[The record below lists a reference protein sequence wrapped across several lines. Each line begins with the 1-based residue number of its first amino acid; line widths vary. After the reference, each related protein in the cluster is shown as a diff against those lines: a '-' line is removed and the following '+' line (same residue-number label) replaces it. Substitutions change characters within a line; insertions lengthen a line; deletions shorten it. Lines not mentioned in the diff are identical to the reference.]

1 LRLFRVSSTG
11 RLPILVTVPALQVL
25 LYAQLRNNSNNMVK
39 VITGGLD
46 KLSDEKPSET
56 HFQTDISAIVDGN
69 HSAGIVV
76 MKEALQLAL
85 EKATQSGCG
94 IVGTNHTATGSG
106 AIG

>member
-1 LRLFRVSSTG
+1 MLVKVSSTG
-11 RLPILVTVPALQVL
+11 RLHSILVNAPALQVL
-25 LYAQLRNNSNNMVK
+25 LYALMRNNSNNMVK
-39 VITGGLD
+39 LITGGLD
-46 KLSDEKPSET
+46 KLSDEDAPEAQL
-56 HFQTDISAIVDGN
+56 QTNISAIVNGN

>member
-1 LRLFRVSSTG
+1 M
-11 RLPILVTVPALQVL
+11 L

-46 KLSDEKPSET
+46 KLSDEGAPET
-56 HFQTDISAIVDGN
+56 QQQTNISAVVNGN

-76 MKEALQLAL
+76 MEKTLQLAL
-85 EKATQSGCG
+85 GKATQSGCG
-94 IVGTNHTATGSG
+94 IIGTNHTATGSG

>member
-1 LRLFRVSSTG
+1 VLVKVSSTG
-11 RLPILVTVPALQVL
+11 RLHSILVNAPALQVL
-25 LYAQLRNNSNNMVK
+25 LYALMRNNSNNMVK
-39 VITGGLD
+39 LITGGLD
-46 KLSDEKPSET
+46 KLSDEEAPET
-56 HFQTDISAIVDGN
+56 QLQTNISAIVNGN